1 MEKNRVSSIIKL
13 MVFLLILL
21 AGAAY
26 IIWSGGS
33 RRAVAGIREPI
44 QEDAEGSTN
53 MSAAGYSV
61 DVKYLAS
68 YDIEGLVVHRKKYGG
83 SGIGASLAP
92 VDAAI
97 AWGSV
102 AENNRK
108 INFHWKQSGRWYY
121 WRVYDISELAPVG
134 READVNRQSANNH
147 LVPADEIVRKKVKKI
162 RRGDHIR
169 IKGYLVDIHAE
180 KPDGSYF
187 NWRSSTSR
195 EDTGDGAC
203 ELIYVTD
210 IEWL

>member
-1 MEKNRVSSIIKL
+1 MNKKSVSSTVKL
-13 MVFLLILL
+13 IVFLLIIM
-21 AGAAY
+21 AGAGY
-26 IIWSGGS
+26 LIWSGGS
-33 RRAVAGIREPI
+33 RRSVAGIREPV
-44 QEDAEGSTN
+44 QGDASGGTK
-53 MSAAGYSV
+53 MTAAGYSV
-61 DVKYLAS
+61 EVTYLAS

-92 VDAAI
+92 VDLAL

-102 AENNRK
+102 AANNNN
-108 INFHWKQSGRWYY
+108 INFHWKQSGRWVY
-121 WRVYDISELAPVG
+121 WRVYDISDLAPVG
-134 READVNRQSANNH
+134 GEADVDRQSSNNH
-147 LVPADEIVRKKVKKI
+147 IVPANETIRTKVKKV

-187 NWRSSTSR
+187 NWGSSTSR
-195 EDTGDGAC
+195 DDTGDGAC